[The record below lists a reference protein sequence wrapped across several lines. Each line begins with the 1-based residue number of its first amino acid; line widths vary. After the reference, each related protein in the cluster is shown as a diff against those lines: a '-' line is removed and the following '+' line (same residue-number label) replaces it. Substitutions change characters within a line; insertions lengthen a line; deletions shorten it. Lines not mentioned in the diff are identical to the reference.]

1 MKVIK
6 EIAIRV
12 VLLTSAL
19 AFSLLLIEFAIR
31 VFNIY
36 EFTSNDFF
44 EPHPELGWSHIP
56 NQEGYYKVDG
66 KRVHIRINS
75 KGLRD
80 KEYPYKKGKGVF
92 RILVL
97 GDSFAEA
104 FQVPLEDSFPK
115 VLESQFNRKQKAFEV
130 INAGLS
136 GVGTD
141 YQLLFLKREG
151 YKYEPDLV
159 ILAFC
164 SNDAYDNYRSKNVL
178 KDGIRQIEY
187 EKKGLAVRIRRF
199 LADNS
204 GAYNYFGLVL
214 PKYFPFLAKILM
226 NVGLMAS
233 QPIGDV
239 KRVDQLHRAVFAG
252 DYSAEWEEAWHVTRL
267 LISRLKDEVQNC
279 GGKLAIV
286 SIPFREQ
293 VYENVWKSIF
303 SQPGMAS
310 LEWDFDKPDRMLL
323 GVVIEDN
330 IPFLP
335 LLPLLREEAKKSQL
349 YYSRDGHWNIT
360 GHHFAAKVIF
370 AWLVEQKLVPFRAES
385 KGLRWTK

>member
-6 EIAIRV
+6 ETALR
-12 VLLTSAL
+12 LLLLISAL
-19 AFSLLLIEFAIR
+19 TFSLLLIEFAIR

-36 EFTSNDFF
+36 EFPANDFF

-56 NQEGYYKVDG
+56 NQEGYYEVDG

-80 KEYPYKKGKGVF
+80 REYSYEKGHGLF

-97 GDSFAEA
+97 GDSFTEA
-104 FQVPLEDSFPK
+104 MQVPLEDSFPK
-115 VLESQFNRKQKAFEV
+115 VLESQFNRHQKTFEV

-151 YKYEPDLV
+151 YKYKPDLI

-164 SNDAYDNYRSKNVL
+164 PNDAYDNYRSKNIL
-178 KDGIRQIEY
+178 NDGIRQIEY
-187 EKKGLAVRIRRF
+187 EKKGLVVSIRRF

-204 GAYNYFGLVL
+204 GAYNYFGLLL
-214 PKYFPFLAKILM
+214 PKYFPFIAKILM

-233 QPIGDV
+233 QPVDDV
-239 KRVDQLHRAVFAG
+239 KGVDQLHRAVFALN
-252 DYSAEWEEAWHVTRL
+252 YSAEWEEAWHVTRH
-267 LISRLKDEVQNC
+267 LISRLKDEVQNY
-279 GGKLAIV
+279 GSKLAIV
-286 SIPFREQ
+286 SIPLREQ
-293 VYENVWKSIF
+293 VYENVWKTTF
-303 SQPGMAS
+303 SKPGMAS
-310 LEWDFDKPDRMLL
+310 LEWDSDKPDRMLVGFL
-323 GVVIEDN
+323 TEDE

-335 LLPLLREEAKKSQL
+335 LLPLFREEARESQL
-349 YYSRDGHWNIT
+349 YYSRDGHWNIR
-360 GHHFAAKVIF
+360 GHHFAAKVIL
-370 AWLVEQKLVPFRAES
+370 AWLVEEKLVPF
-385 KGLRWTK
+385 